1 MKNKIIAYSSIFI
14 YFLVIIFLLTFN
26 PDPHHDGILLSVGQL
41 THKGLIPHLDYVFIW
56 GPILP
61 YILSIPLFV
70 AENLIVLRLFG
81 YLCIC
86 AIAFSLY
93 KLNSKKLSKQDSM
106 LISAVWL
113 ISLPPITVLT
123 NNPWP
128 RSINAW
134 PNTYAFLFILASVYI
149 LLKIFPNSIG
159 SKTALLNFIAGIIS
173 IIPVLIR
180 FNFIFCLLALLFY
193 KYWTSKS
200 KKEFFVFA
208 LPTLSVS
215 ALFIFNRSGPF
226 VSAWFEQT
234 FLALKGPTVSSGVPD
249 FTLMTFA
256 RSLFA
261 ITLLFFLYVM
271 FVVALHMKINFLSKN
286 FLFTFIGAYILY
298 ILVSILNNFRII
310 ESNSIEKIFIWIN
323 KINSEFSLGYIS
335 VSLIALIPITIINFK
350 NHNFDRNSDPFLIL
364 IALLAF
370 ATLPL
375 NHNMNV
381 EYIWLNCIFLV
392 SYSLIS
398 INKIFQIS
406 FFNLVFPSFVFS
418 FLMLIFGLV
427 NLSQVQFYNF
437 QSPPLKLMHSV
448 DKELGADL
456 DRELGL
462 FKNIP
467 SGSEF
472 QNLCNDWIY
481 LVNDRKLVYSS
492 KLLTLNENPIYNRN
506 YNIKSGTWVY
516 ECNVLE
522 DKLDQL
528 SKVDSYHITKSNGR
542 ISVVYKVKS

>member
-1 MKNKIIAYSSIFI
+1 MKNKIIAYSSILT
-14 YFLVIIFLLTFN
+14 YLLVIILLLTFN

-41 THKGLIPHLDYVFIW
+41 THRGLIPHLDYVFIW
-56 GPILP
+56 GPVLP
-61 YILSIPLFV
+61 YILSIPLFI
-70 AENLIVLRLFG
+70 AENLIVLRVFG

-86 AIAFSLY
+86 VIAFSLY
-93 KLNSKKLSKQDSM
+93 KLNSKQISKQDSI
-106 LISAVWL
+106 LISTVWL

-134 PNTYAFLFILASVYI
+134 PNTYAFLFILASAYI
-149 LLKIFPNSIG
+149 LLKISPNSIG
-159 SKTALLNFIAGIIS
+159 VKTVLLNFIAGIFS
-173 IIPVLIR
+173 VIPVLIR
-180 FNFIFCLLALLFY
+180 FNFIFCLLAILFY

-200 KKEFFVFA
+200 KKAFIGFA
-208 LPTLSVS
+208 LPALSIL
-215 ALFIFNRSGPF
+215 ALLIFNRSQPF

-249 FTLMTFA
+249 FTLITFA

-271 FVVALHMKINFLSKN
+271 FVVIMHMKNNFISKK
-286 FLFTFIGAYILY
+286 FLFAFIGAYILY
-298 ILVSILNNFRII
+298 ILVSFLNDLRII
-310 ESNSIEKIFIWIN
+310 ESNSIEKMTVWFN
-323 KINSEFSLGYIS
+323 KVNSEFSLGYIS

-350 NHNFDRNSDPFLIL
+350 NHNFDRNSDPYLIL
-364 IALLAF
+364 LALLAF

-381 EYIWLNCIFLV
+381 EYIWLNCIFLI

-406 FFNLVFPSFVFS
+406 LFNLVFPSFIFS

-427 NLSQVQFYNF
+427 NLSQAQVYRF
-437 QSPPLKLMHSV
+437 QSPPLKFMHSV
-448 DKELGADL
+448 DKEFGADL
-456 DRELGL
+456 DREMGL
-462 FKNIP
+462 FKIVP
-467 SGSEF
+467 SGSRF

-481 LVNDRKLVYSS
+481 LVNDRKLIYSS
-492 KLLTLNENPIYNRN
+492 KLLTLNENPIFNKN
-506 YNIKSGTWVY
+506 YNIKSGTWVF
-516 ECNVLE
+516 ECNVL
-522 DKLDQL
+522 DNKLDQL

-542 ISVVYKVKS
+542 ISVIYKVKS